1 LLRCARNDREEARKE
16 AEMLIIIEIVDIK
29 VLRWTVD
36 VENQNVTVEYQLM
49 KSDGTPY
56 TTNIAVFWAT
66 MPGGTQETYWYQL
79 PAEYVIALTN
89 ITNDARTAL
98 LATIA

>member
-1 LLRCARNDREEARKE
+1 
-16 AEMLIIIEIVDIK
+16 MQIIIDIVDIK
-29 VLRWTVD
+29 IISWTVD
-36 VENQNVTVEYQLM
+36 IENQSVTINYQLM

-56 TTNIAVFWAT
+56 TTNIAVFWVT

-79 PAEYVIALTN
+79 PAEYVITLTN